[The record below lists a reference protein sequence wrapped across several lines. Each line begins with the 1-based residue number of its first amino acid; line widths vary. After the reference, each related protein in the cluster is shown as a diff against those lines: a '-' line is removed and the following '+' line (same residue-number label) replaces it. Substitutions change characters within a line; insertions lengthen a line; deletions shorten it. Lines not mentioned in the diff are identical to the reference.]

1 MRPEKLIA
9 RTDPDE
15 TGKYKE
21 MYLTGFRDGPAYGF
35 IYEYDPDPKAKKQR
49 KKVRLN
55 RPLYYYLLEDE
66 RWRISTLTNALPPLW
81 NPDDDHPR
89 ARMLDHWLAERFT
102 DV

>member
-9 RTDPDE
+9 RTDPDQS
-15 TGKYKE
+15 GKYKE

-35 IYEYDPDPKAKKQR
+35 MYEYDPDPKAKKQR

-55 RPLYYYLLEDE
+55 DPLYFYLLDDD
-66 RWRISTLTNALPPLW
+66 RWRIATLTNSLPLLW
-81 NPDDDHPR
+81 NPDDDNPR
-89 ARMLDHWLAERFT
+89 ADMVEMWMSERFK

>member
-9 RTDPDE
+9 RTE
-15 TGKYKE
+15 TDTRGRYKE

-35 IYEYDPDPKAKKQR
+35 VYEYDPDPKAKKQR

-55 RPLYYYLLEDE
+55 EPLYIHLLED
-66 RWRISTLTNALPPLW
+66 RSWKLATLDNSLPILW

-89 ARMLDHWLAERFT
+89 ADLLDLWMNERFM